1 MICNECVYHNVNIG
15 NPPCNNCKW
24 GGVAGSR
31 MDFLHLWERENVEKM
46 CPPDNVNH
54 PNHYTGKYECID
66 VMTETQGIEAVKN
79 FCVCNA
85 FKYLWRH
92 DKKNGVEDVKKAA
105 WYLNKFIELETG
117 DKNE

>member
-1 MICNECVYHNVNIG
+1 MTDHDD
-15 NPPCNNCKW
+15 PCCHCTMNC
-24 GGVAGSR
+24 AGDKQKLFFESKLA
-31 MDFLHLWERENVEKM
+31 DTDKSTEN
-46 CPPDNVNH
+46 DNVNH

-66 VMTETQGIEAVKN
+66 VMIETQGIEATKD
-79 FCVCNA
+79 FCICNA

-92 DKKNGVEDVKKAA
+92 DRKNGVEDVKKAA